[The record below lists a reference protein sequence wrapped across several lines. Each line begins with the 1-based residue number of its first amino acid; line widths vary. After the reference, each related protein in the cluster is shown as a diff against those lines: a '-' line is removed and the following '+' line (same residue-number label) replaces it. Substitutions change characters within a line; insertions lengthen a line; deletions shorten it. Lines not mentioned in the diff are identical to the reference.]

1 MIDPIS
7 CSEEAA
13 VASSSCPSEPPQDK
27 AEQAAVHD
35 DAVAYEEPL
44 PLRYP
49 RRHLRRRPAPGRRVP
64 RSRLRHRGRRTLRYL
79 QDLLLSA
86 AAAAAAGCAGELSP
100 AAVVLRRR
108 PGAPSDEPCHALHD
122 LFPGFTG
129 LGSVVNW
136 GGGGGGP
143 PIARLIAGA
152 CGERSG
158 EGPTCTSTRFPF
170 SHLRAS
176 SCFRF
181 PFRASSTRA
190 GCWALQFTF
199 MGLLPFHFRARF
211 PFGTRADGPTS
222 SVGPSSFSPSNY
234 IFFPIIFLGCGK

>member
-136 GGGGGGP
+136 GGGGGGSP
-143 PIARLIAGA
+143 YCAIDRWRMRRAIGGRTHLHLHALSFFASARFLLFPVSLSRFLHAGRLLGLA
-152 CGERSG
+152 VYIH
-158 EGPTCTSTRFPF
+158 GPSPV
-170 SHLRAS
+170 SLSRAI
-176 SCFRF
+176 
-181 PFRASSTRA
+181 PFRDA
-190 GCWALQFTF
+190 GRRSNILRWAFQF
-199 MGLLPFHFRARF
+199 
-211 PFGTRADGPTS
+211 
-222 SVGPSSFSPSNY
+222 
-234 IFFPIIFLGCGK
+234 